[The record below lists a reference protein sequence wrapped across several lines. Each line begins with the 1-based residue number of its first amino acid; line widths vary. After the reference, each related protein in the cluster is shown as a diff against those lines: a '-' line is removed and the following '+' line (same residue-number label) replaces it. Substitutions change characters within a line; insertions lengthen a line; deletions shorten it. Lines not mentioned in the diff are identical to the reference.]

1 MCCPA
6 ALSSPGFTGAEVKLL
21 ARLDG
26 ALPLESTDRLA
37 AEAGIAPAR
46 WRALLELTTDLG
58 LLTDRTPPV
67 RGSGLEGT
75 GRVVVDGCGE
85 VASGIADALA
95 QTGTTVMHGRA
106 AVDRA
111 VASPLRPRPD
121 LVVLVG
127 SPVVDPRRGQLWLR
141 HGVPHLP
148 VAPAGPRTLVGPLV
162 DASPGAPCLWCLE
175 RHRADRDE
183 AWPAVMSQA
192 APGRTLA
199 LAGPP
204 EGLHDALS
212 PGLAHLVVG
221 TVTLLAMGVLEGHP
235 SPPGVSVEVSLP
247 GPGWTTGAGR
257 PIRSAPSIPLA
268 RRRPESPAARRPT
281 AAPWTD
287 RCSAGRDPLAEGCT
301 EGQVN
306 VRRRVHIESSVGADP
321 PPGDG
326 VCHRRGSGARAHL
339 RPAEPPEE
347 VPP

>member
-1 MCCPA
+1 MSA
-6 ALSSPGFTGAEVKLL
+6 AAVPPHPRLPVWLRPLVRRPGEVQFGVLPGGPVVTGITGAEVELL

-95 QTGTTVMHGRA
+95 QTGTTVVHGRA

-141 HGVPHLP
+141 HEVPHLP

-162 DASPGAPCLWCLE
+162 DASPVRRVCGAWNATAPT
-175 RHRADRDE
+175 ATK
-183 AWPAVMSQA
+183 
-192 APGRTLA
+192 PGR
-199 LAGPP
+199 P
-204 EGLHDALS
+204 
-212 PGLAHLVVG
+212 
-221 TVTLLAMGVLEGHP
+221 
-235 SPPGVSVEVSLP
+235 
-247 GPGWTTGAGR
+247 
-257 PIRSAPSIPLA
+257 
-268 RRRPESPAARRPT
+268 
-281 AAPWTD
+281 
-287 RCSAGRDPLAEGCT
+287 
-301 EGQVN
+301 
-306 VRRRVHIESSVGADP
+306 
-321 PPGDG
+321 
-326 VCHRRGSGARAHL
+326 
-339 RPAEPPEE
+339 
-347 VPP
+347 

>member
-1 MCCPA
+1 MSAAAVPPHPRLPA
-6 ALSSPGFTGAEVKLL
+6 WLRPLVRRPGEVQFGVLPGGPVVTGITGAEVELL

-26 ALPLESTDRLA
+26 ALPLESTDLVA

-67 RGSGLEGT
+67 PGSGPDGT

-95 QTGTTVMHGRA
+95 QTGTTVVHGRA

-199 LAGPP
+199 LTGPP

-247 GPGWTTGAGR
+247 WPRMDHRRWPPHPLCTEHPARTATTGVAGG
-257 PIRSAPSIPLA
+257 PATDCRSLDGSLQ
-268 RRRPESPAARRPT
+268 R
-281 AAPWTD
+281 
-287 RCSAGRDPLAEGCT
+287 
-301 EGQVN
+301 
-306 VRRRVHIESSVGADP
+306 GA
-321 PPGDG
+321 
-326 VCHRRGSGARAHL
+326 
-339 RPAEPPEE
+339 
-347 VPP
+347 